1 MQASKQVADRGGV
14 FAALVDY
21 DRMYESVSDRVTL
34 VNTFDVR
41 DEEQKQRLMD
51 LMYTEYE
58 GDTFD
63 NTPACDC
70 SAVKG
75 EFNVGMRCTNCGT
88 TVAAVTERPMES
100 ILWLKIP
107 DGVKGFISPA
117 VWNLLNRTF
126 KYRSVEMVRWLADP
140 TYRAK
145 NNIDKTDAL
154 FQKFRDAGW
163 NRCINHF
170 IDNFDQ
176 AMQIMFDHRVV
187 SPIRYRVM
195 IEQFIEENR
204 RFFFPKYLPIPNRAI
219 FITEKTAMGTY
230 TDQVIYSAMDA
241 VLTIA
246 SLGSSVVPITQ
257 RVKENRT
264 VKVIHQLSSYY
275 NDYTKSN
282 LSTKPGMFRRQVY
295 GSRLD
300 YSGRAVI
307 SSLSGPHRYDE
318 LHFPWGLSVMMFK
331 THITNKLLRKGMS
344 PSECEKFL
352 MLHTNRY
359 HEELD
364 KIFKELIE
372 ESPYPGLPILLQRNP
387 SLVRGSAQQFYVTQ
401 VKPETIVNTISIST
415 LALAAPNADFDGDEM
430 NAEMLLD
437 TKEHDEF
444 SRLAPH
450 LGVMDTHAPFKVSG
464 NVKIPGPV
472 MSTIANWMH
481 FLED

>member
-1 MQASKQVADRGGV
+1 MQAIQEVKVRSGV
-14 FAALVDY
+14 YASLIDY
-21 DRMYESVSDRVTL
+21 DRLYESVSDRVTL

-41 DEEQKQRLMD
+41 DEDQKQRLMD

-63 NTPACDC
+63 NTPSCDC
-70 SAVKG
+70 GHLKG
-75 EFNVGMRCTNCGT
+75 EFNTGMRCSNCGT

-100 ILWLKIP
+100 ILWLKVP
-107 DGVKGFISPA
+107 DDVRGFISPA
-117 VWNLLNRTF
+117 VWNLLNKTF

-145 NNIDKTDAL
+145 NGVDKTDPL
-154 FQKFRDAGW
+154 FEKFRQVEW
-163 NRCINHF
+163 NRSINHF

-176 AMQIMFDHRVV
+176 AMEIMFEHRVV
-187 SPIRYRVM
+187 APMRFRVM

-204 RFFFPKYLPIPNRAI
+204 RFFFPKYLPVPNRAI

-264 VKVIHQLSSYY
+264 AKVIHQLSSYY

-300 YSGRAVI
+300 YSSRAVI

-331 THITNKLLRKGMS
+331 THITNKLLRKGLS

-352 MLHTNRY
+352 MLHTNKY
-359 HEELD
+359 HPELD
-364 KIFKELIE
+364 AIFKELIE
-372 ESPYPGLPILLQRNP
+372 ESPYPGLPIILQRNP
-387 SLVRGSAQQFYVTQ
+387 SLVRGSAQQFYVTKI
-401 VKPETIVNTISIST
+401 KPDPTVNTISLSVLT
-415 LALAAPNADFDGDEM
+415 LAAPN
-430 NAEMLLD
+430 
-437 TKEHDEF
+437 
-444 SRLAPH
+444 
-450 LGVMDTHAPFKVSG
+450 
-464 NVKIPGPV
+464 
-472 MSTIANWMH
+472 
-481 FLED
+481 